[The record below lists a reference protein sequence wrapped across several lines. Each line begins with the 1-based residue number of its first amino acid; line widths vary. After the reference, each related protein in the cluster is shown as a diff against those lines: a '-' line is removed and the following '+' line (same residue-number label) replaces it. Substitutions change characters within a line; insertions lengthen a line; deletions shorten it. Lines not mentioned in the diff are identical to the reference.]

1 MNDGRRNVKVSELAD
16 GSVVVWDHAKA
27 TVVSVSHHEGQW
39 RSADEP
45 PPVKPTKAAAWR
57 QASKER
63 AGAAGWDCSYFRRG
77 QEFVFVDM
85 ELATA
90 DGLVKLSLPSWWRCF
105 VLDPHHAVCGAC
117 GGLWPC
123 LEHRREMAGLRMMH
137 DLAHACSACGE
148 NLGSA
153 GVVRFTTPEGIR
165 RQYHS
170 AASRKKCRRMAN
182 EEANAAGLAIVW
194 AGWDSK
200 VVPVGQAE
208 EQAVTGHVS
217 GCIGDPVTFG
227 CPGCIAHVGQR

>member
-1 MNDGRRNVKVSELAD
+1 MSDGRRNVKVSELAD

-27 TVVSVSHHEGQW
+27 TVLSVSLAEGRW
-39 RSADEP
+39 VAPDEP
-45 PPVKPTKAAAWR
+45 R
-57 QASKER
+57 QAKPSTFSRRHEASAER
-63 AGAAGWDCSYFRRG
+63 AKEAGWSTSYHRQGDDFSW
-77 QEFVFVDM
+77 VDL
-85 ELATA
+85 ELATD
-90 DGLVKLSLPSWWRCF
+90 DGLVKLVLPSWWRCF
-105 VLDPHHAVCGAC
+105 VLDPHHPVCGAC

-123 LEHRREMAGLRMMH
+123 LEHRREVAGLRMMH

-153 GVVRFTTPEGIR
+153 GVVAFTTPEGIR

-170 AASRKKCRRMAN
+170 ASSRKKCRRMAN
-182 EEANAAGLAIVW
+182 EEADAAGLAIIW

-217 GCIGDPVTFG
+217 GCTGDPVTFG